1 MSSLKKASNPKSL
14 YTGSTKRSSFLVFQ
28 LLMSTSTLWRRCCA
42 ATSSSSDGAC
52 RRTTSSSS
60 SNWKRSSSAKA
71 YCSARQRSGFDN
83 SRDERRFFTTARRL
97 GRLRCDG
104 QKNHDDFETTTPF
117 DDDEEM
123 LENFLEPPRR
133 DTGIPSEWDINI
145 DIDEGTR
152 RSSRRR
158 KSHIFFDATR
168 RRSFLFCYAT
178 RLQNIRASN
187 VQIALFR
194 SPCIRAARVFFFLF
208 QTERA
213 KKMKGV
219 DPATGNTWFRES
231 GIDRGDGG
239 YRCRWTVK
247 GGAAPDK
254 SWEYRETHWE
264 KADASG
270 YRELGAE
277 KSGFNEK
284 GETWWETWRELYN
297 TSENSSGSDDGDD
310 SGNSSNSNDD
320 NDDPSASCQMVE
332 RSADKWARHVDTNS
346 DSSREWQEKWWER
359 FSSKNTCDRG
369 VEKSGRENRHAWWE
383 KWGEHYDP
391 NGISLRWTDKWAE
404 NDKGVRWGDKWEER
418 LKSTS
423 GDGAKSGETWREQPN
438 GEVWRRTW
446 GEEVSANGEVRKYGE
461 STTDEKW
468 DVTTRTGESAKT
480 PYFDGGK
487 PDTWEEALRKSEKLL
502 NIQFDD
508 SPTDESEY

>member
-1 MSSLKKASNPKSL
+1 M
-14 YTGSTKRSSFLVFQ
+14 
-28 LLMSTSTLWRRCCA
+28 
-42 ATSSSSDGAC
+42 
-52 RRTTSSSS
+52 
-60 SNWKRSSSAKA
+60 
-71 YCSARQRSGFDN
+71 
-83 SRDERRFFTTARRL
+83 
-97 GRLRCDG
+97 
-104 QKNHDDFETTTPF
+104 
-117 DDDEEM
+117 
-123 LENFLEPPRR
+123 
-133 DTGIPSEWDINI
+133 
-145 DIDEGTR
+145 
-152 RSSRRR
+152 
-158 KSHIFFDATR
+158 
-168 RRSFLFCYAT
+168 
-178 RLQNIRASN
+178 
-187 VQIALFR
+187 
-194 SPCIRAARVFFFLF
+194 
-208 QTERA
+208 
-213 KKMKGV
+213 
-219 DPATGNTWFRES
+219 
-231 GIDRGDGG
+231 
-239 YRCRWTVK
+239 K

-264 KADASG
+264 KADLSG

-297 TSENSSGSDDGDD
+297 TSESS
-310 SGNSSNSNDD
+310 SSSSEENNNENNNSNDD
-320 NDDPSASCQMVE
+320 DHHPLSASCCQMVE

-359 FSSKNTCDRG
+359 FSSENTCDRG

-423 GDGAKSGETWREQPN
+423 GDGAKSGETWREEPN

-446 GEEVSANGEVRKYGE
+446 GEEVFENGEVRKYGE

-502 NIQFDD
+502 NIQLDD
-508 SPTDESEY
+508 SSTDESDYE

>member
-1 MSSLKKASNPKSL
+1 MMTCSSLI
-14 YTGSTKRSSFLVFQ
+14 V
-28 LLMSTSTLWRRCCA
+28 
-42 ATSSSSDGAC
+42 C
-52 RRTTSSSS
+52 RISS
-60 SNWKRSSSAKA
+60 SNTCSTSAASTATKNRILRNGRTFWAIVRTRKA
-71 YCSARQRSGFDN
+71 RATMTSKNGESNKQSARRSVEANSAGDDYDN
-83 SRDERRFFTTARRL
+83 DTNNNNNN
-97 GRLRCDG
+97 
-104 QKNHDDFETTTPF
+104 NHDRNSTT
-117 DDDEEM
+117 DGNKIDYQDYQ
-123 LENFLEPPRR
+123 PPKPPQR
-133 DTGIPSEWDINI
+133 DTGIPSEGDINI
-145 DIDEGTR
+145 DIDAENT
-152 RSSRRR
+152 
-158 KSHIFFDATR
+158 KK
-168 RRSFLFCYAT
+168 
-178 RLQNIRASN
+178 
-187 VQIALFR
+187 
-194 SPCIRAARVFFFLF
+194 
-208 QTERA
+208 QT
-213 KKMKGV
+213 GV
-219 DPATGNTWFRES
+219 DEKTKNTWFRES
-231 GIDRGDGG
+231 GVDRGEGG

-264 KADASG
+264 KADSSG

-297 TSENSSGSDDGDD
+297 TADGEKD
-310 SGNSSNSNDD
+310 GEVE
-320 NDDPSASCQMVE
+320 MVE
-332 RSADKWARHVDTNS
+332 RSADKWARNQDMNS

-359 FSSKNTCDRG
+359 FSSKNMCDRG

-391 NGISLRWTDKWAE
+391 DGISLRWTDKWAE

-446 GEEVSANGEVRKYGE
+446 GEEVFANGEVRKYGE

-468 DVTTRTGESAKT
+468 DVTTRTGDSAKK

-502 NIQFDD
+502 NIQL
-508 SPTDESEY
+508 DESAGGESSRW